1 MPVDGSRKEVR
12 GLDDFLLDRK
22 GIPDPPEIEEDPM
35 PLEEMDLQEDLEV
48 PDPPDLD
55 RLAETQHE

>member
-1 MPVDGSRKEVR
+1 MEPFENVPLGGE
-12 GLDDFLLDRK
+12 

-35 PLEEMDLQEDLEV
+35 LAEELDLQEDLEV

-55 RLAETQHE
+55 DIA

>member
-1 MPVDGSRKEVR
+1 M
-12 GLDDFLLDRK
+12 DDFLSDRE
-22 GIPDPPEIEEDPM
+22 GIPDPPEIEEDPL

-55 RLAETQHE
+55 RLA

>member
-1 MPVDGSRKEVR
+1 MPLDGSRKEVR
-12 GLDDFLLDRK
+12 RLEPFENVPLGGE
-22 GIPDPPEIEEDPM
+22 GIPDPPEIEEDPL

-55 RLAETQHE
+55 RFA

>member
-1 MPVDGSRKEVR
+1 MPLDGSRKEVR

-22 GIPDPPEIEEDPM
+22 GIPDPPEIEEDPL

-55 RLAETQHE
+55 RFA

>member
-1 MPVDGSRKEVR
+1 MPVDGSRREVR
-12 GLDDFLLDRK
+12 RLEPFENVPLGGE

-35 PLEEMDLQEDLEV
+35 LAEELDLQEDLEV

-55 RLAETQHE
+55 DIA